1 LEWIGEDDVEDLD
14 LLPLDLNF
22 KHEYFMTLRQS
33 FGRTA
38 LLLSGGGTFGNLN
51 SITPSYIY
59 PYIYYPYTIM
69 IGLHHFG
76 IIKAL
81 INARL
86 LPRIISGASSGSI
99 MSAIICTKNEEERNK
114 LMNNSWNLSLVR
126 KATHVIYF
134 TSHSLTDLFF
144 FFH

>member
-1 LEWIGEDDVEDLD
+1 
-14 LLPLDLNF
+14 
-22 KHEYFMTLRQS
+22 
-33 FGRTA
+33 
-38 LLLSGGGTFGNLN
+38 
-51 SITPSYIY
+51 
-59 PYIYYPYTIM
+59 M

-99 MSAIICTKNEEERNK
+99 MSAVICTKNEEERNK

-126 KATHVIYF
+126 KATYVIYF

-144 FFH
+144 FSLECV